1 MSQARITFTVT
12 NSRKATHMPY
22 NNDPLA
28 AYHAAQNVDEALAR
42 LWSATRPKETSTLLR
57 NLRAHAY
64 SYAMSDAE
72 LCDDLRAAIAT
83 IEGTQ

>member
-1 MSQARITFTVT
+1 
-12 NSRKATHMPY
+12 MPY

-83 IEGTQ
+83 IEGQQ